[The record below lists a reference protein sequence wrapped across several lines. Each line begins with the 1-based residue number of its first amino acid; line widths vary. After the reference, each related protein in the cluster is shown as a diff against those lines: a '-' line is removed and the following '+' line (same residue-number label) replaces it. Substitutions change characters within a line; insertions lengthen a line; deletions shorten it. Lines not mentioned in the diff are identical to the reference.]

1 MISPGLVPVI
11 ASHSLR
17 SNPQISSV
25 ERGVLRSIHANLSGA
40 IRSDT
45 PARQI
50 SLMASLLINT
60 EIRVTSAQGPILNQ
74 TVAECGDRT
83 DFSRLLITGSEEKIW
98 LFWRMQTF

>member
-1 MISPGLVPVI
+1 
-11 ASHSLR
+11 
-17 SNPQISSV
+17 
-25 ERGVLRSIHANLSGA
+25 
-40 IRSDT
+40 
-45 PARQI
+45 
-50 SLMASLLINT
+50 MASLLINT